1 MESIQ
6 DKENELFGRWDEAF
20 KKNGDTG
27 FCADGLI
34 FNGELFNNSQN
45 RFSGN
50 QEELWNNAKR
60 KVLFFMKDPNDNGG
74 EDYREWGLYQKTSS
88 TFFRFIYSWLN
99 GLSTISSE
107 GSIPA
112 MIKELDRTLPL
123 CIVNAK
129 KEAGSSSVS
138 YNEIYA
144 HIEKYGDFL
153 RQQFDI
159 YAPNIIV
166 CGGSLK
172 MASIVKELYSDV
184 KFTKMENSN
193 WIWYSTEKKIV
204 LIDSYHPGARETNE
218 EKYDTLIEHF
228 QKFLKLNLFDL

>member
-1 MESIQ
+1 
-6 DKENELFGRWDEAF
+6 
-20 KKNGDTG
+20 
-27 FCADGLI
+27 
-34 FNGELFNNSQN
+34 
-45 RFSGN
+45 
-50 QEELWNNAKR
+50 
-60 KVLFFMKDPNDNGG
+60 
-74 EDYREWGLYQKTSS
+74 
-88 TFFRFIYSWLN
+88 
-99 GLSTISSE
+99 
-107 GSIPA
+107 

-129 KEAGSSSVS
+129 KKSGGSTVS
-138 YNEIYA
+138 YSEVYP
-144 HIEKYGDFL
+144 HIEKYGNL
-153 RQQFDI
+153 LKQQFDI

-172 MASIVKELYSDV
+172 MADIFKGLYNDI

-193 WIWYSTEKKIV
+193 WIWYSTEMKIV